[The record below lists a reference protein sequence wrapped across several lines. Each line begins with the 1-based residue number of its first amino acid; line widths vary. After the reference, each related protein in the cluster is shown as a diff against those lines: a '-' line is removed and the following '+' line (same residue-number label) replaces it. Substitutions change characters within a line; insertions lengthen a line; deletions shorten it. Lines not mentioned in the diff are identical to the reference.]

1 VEKSNAPSDHIL
13 VLRFSAMGDVAL
25 ATPVIKSL
33 AQAYPSKKISVVTRP
48 KFGVFFHGIPNV
60 NVIGVDLDKNYK
72 GFGGIFR
79 LFGDLRKHKP
89 TLVID
94 IHDHLRTKL
103 LRFFFG
109 LTKVKTIVFEK
120 GRPEKKKAV
129 QPKNKLRG
137 QLLHTVVRYQRV
149 FERVGLKFSFVTAP
163 YLAVKKES
171 DDKLQQW
178 VQTKNVKAKIWI
190 GVAPFAAH
198 QSKMWPLEKYQQVI
212 EKLSASGLY
221 HFFLFGGGKLE
232 TEQLEALQNKIPNV
246 TSTAGELG
254 LNRELALIEKL
265 SLMLCGDSSNMH
277 LAALLNVPVVS
288 VWGGTHP
295 HLGFG
300 PWGQGDEAIVQVS
313 VEELPCRPCSVY
325 GTSKCLRGDFACL
338 MQVTPEVVAA
348 RVLERL
354 K

>member
-1 VEKSNAPSDHIL
+1 
-13 VLRFSAMGDVAL
+13 
-25 ATPVIKSL
+25 
-33 AQAYPSKKISVVTRP
+33 
-48 KFGVFFHGIPNV
+48 
-60 NVIGVDLDKNYK
+60 
-72 GFGGIFR
+72 
-79 LFGDLRKHKP
+79 LFNELRKLKP
-89 TLVID
+89 TVVVD

-103 LRFFFG
+103 LRLFFN
-109 LTKVKTIVFEK
+109 LTGVKTIVFEK
-120 GRPEKKKAV
+120 GRAEKKKAV
-129 QPKNKLRG
+129 RANDKLRG
-137 QLLHTVVRYQRV
+137 QLTHTTERYHHA
-149 FERVGLKFSFVTAP
+149 FEKIGFKFQLQKTSSLF
-163 YLAVKKES
+163 VKKEA
-171 DDKLQQW
+171 DEKLKEWIESKNIKSKVW
-178 VQTKNVKAKIWI
+178 V

-198 QSKMWPLEKYQQVI
+198 ASKMWPIGKYKEVI
-212 EKLSASGLY
+212 EKLSATGSY
-221 HFFLFGGGKLE
+221 HFFLFGGGKSE
-232 TEQLEALQNKIPNV
+232 TEQLAKLQTQFANV

-300 PWGQGDEAIVQVS
+300 PWGQGEEAIVQVS

-338 MQVTPEVVAA
+338 TQIDPQKVAD
-348 RVLERL
+348 RIREKL

>member
-1 VEKSNAPSDHIL
+1 MDHVL

-25 ATPVIKSL
+25 AAPVIKSL
-33 AQAYPSKKISVVTRP
+33 AEAYPTTKVAFVTRP
-48 KFGVFFHGIPNV
+48 KFGVFFHGLSNV
-60 NVIGVDLDKNYK
+60 AVVPVDLDKNYK
-72 GFGGIFR
+72 GFGGIFK
-79 LFGDLRKHKP
+79 LFRELKKLKP
-89 TLVID
+89 TVVVD

-103 LRFFFG
+103 LRFFFNLSG
-109 LTKVKTIVFEK
+109 VKTIVFEK

-129 QPKNKLRG
+129 RTSDKLRG
-137 QLLHTVVRYQRV
+137 QLTHTTERYHQA
-149 FERVGLKFSFVTAP
+149 FEKIGFKFQPEKSSSLLVKAEAEEKLKEWIQS
-163 YLAVKKES
+163 KG
-171 DDKLQQW
+171 
-178 VQTKNVKAKIWI
+178 VKAKVWI

-198 QSKMWPLEKYQQVI
+198 ASKMWPLEKYKEVI
-212 EKLSASGLY
+212 HKLSANGSY
-221 HFFLFGGGKLE
+221 HFFLFGGGKSE
-232 TEQLEALQNKIPNV
+232 TEQLAKLQTQFDNV

-300 PWGQGDEAIVQVS
+300 PWGQGVEAVVQIP
-313 VEELPCRPCSVY
+313 VEDLPCRPCSVY
-325 GTSKCLRGDFACL
+325 GTSKCMRGDFACL
-338 MQVTPEVVAA
+338 TQIDPQKVVD